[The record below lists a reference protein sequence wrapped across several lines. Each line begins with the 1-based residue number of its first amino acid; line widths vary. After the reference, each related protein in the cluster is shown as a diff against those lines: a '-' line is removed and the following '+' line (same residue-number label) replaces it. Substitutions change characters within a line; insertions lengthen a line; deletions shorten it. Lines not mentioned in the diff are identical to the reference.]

1 MIRLR
6 LRKDE
11 DKSII
16 TFSKQKY
23 LSHELRVAIKI
34 LMYLKEYFQNESA
47 DDVFLL
53 LRQILQKKE
62 SQNTID
68 NHEKIIEQNPQEEE
82 QQIMPT
88 PTVKNQPE
96 KAPEIKAVDEDISS
110 DVANQ
115 LMANFL

>member
-16 TFSKQKY
+16 AFSKQKY
-23 LSHELRVAIKI
+23 ISHELRVAIKI

-53 LRQILQKKE
+53 LRQILPKKE

-68 NHEKIIEQNPQEEE
+68 NHEKIIEQTQKDEEKQVIKATVKKE
-82 QQIMPT
+82 QQELNET
-88 PTVKNQPE
+88 EVVNE
-96 KAPEIKAVDEDISS
+96 EISS

-115 LMANFL
+115 FMANFL